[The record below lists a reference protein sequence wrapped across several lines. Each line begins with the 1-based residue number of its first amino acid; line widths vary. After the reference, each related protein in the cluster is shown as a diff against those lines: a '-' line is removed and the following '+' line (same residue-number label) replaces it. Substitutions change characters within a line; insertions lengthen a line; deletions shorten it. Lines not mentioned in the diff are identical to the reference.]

1 MDGTARG
8 RGEEFPRQHACSA
21 VDQRQPLEQHGREQ
35 SLERKVALY
44 FDIRIFRP
52 QPMAWMNNP
61 AAFLTVESCAAGR
74 RGAWPPG
81 VVWRS
86 RCTPMETRF

>member
-35 SLERKVALY
+35 SHERKVVLY
-44 FDIRIFRP
+44 FDIRIFGP
-52 QPMAWMNNP
+52 QPMAWTNNP
-61 AAFLTVESCAAGR
+61 AAFLTVVVCC
-74 RGAWPPG
+74 GAPWSMAPG
-81 VVWRS
+81 AVWRS